1 MVTQHF
7 KHQGVV
13 GILKDQTLFEADTDF
28 VIVGAELAQADALME
43 MRLAHAALRISNR
56 LADLPPFLSGLGA
69 DFFEQAGVDAD
80 GFHLSV
86 RGSKGPLKETYFSLA
101 RRLSMR
107 FLNSSHSTGVTPYSW
122 KR

>member
-7 KHQGVV
+7 KRQGVV

-69 DFFEQAGVDAD
+69 DFFEWRCCARD
-80 GFHLSV
+80 LK
-86 RGSKGPLKETYFSLA
+86 RGNGRIAAISCGNW
-101 RRLSMR
+101 RC
-107 FLNSSHSTGVTPYSW
+107 
-122 KR
+122 